1 VAAPP
6 TADALTGYTP
16 GVMEGSA
23 PLDPAAAGPPGTGST
38 PAPTAAAE
46 RAPARA
52 RRPAVV
58 TILAVLQLLTAAAY
72 GMILAALLVAG
83 PDTLALLLEDAAAE
97 GGLLGEVEMAAAV
110 VGVGGLAVAT
120 LAAGVLLLRMRQLG
134 WTITMLLAGL
144 GLMSSIFIWWT
155 EGTTISAWLF
165 VQVASVFYLNQRQ
178 VREAFFISRREAGDA
193 LSDADATR
201 DSAGAT
207 PSEARG

>member
-1 VAAPP
+1 MIE
-6 TADALTGYTP
+6 D
-16 GVMEGSA
+16 SA
-23 PLDPAAAGPPGTGST
+23 PLDPADAGPTGAGSA
-38 PAPTAAAE
+38 PAPVAVAT
-46 RAPARA
+46 RAGA

-58 TILAVLQLLTAAAY
+58 TILAILQLLTAAAY
-72 GMILAALLVAG
+72 GMIFAALIVAG

-97 GGLLGEVEMAAAV
+97 GGLLGELEVATAV
-110 VGVGGLAVAT
+110 VGVGGLATAT

-178 VREAFFISRREAGDA
+178 VREAFGISRPGGRCAERRR
-193 LSDADATR
+193 SHR